1 MKSTNLG
8 NAHGEAEGKLRVPQ
22 EFKAGAVCG
31 DSHGQRSLAGYS
43 SSGHKELDVSEMNH
57 HLYLK

>member
-22 EFKAGAVCG
+22 GFKAGAVCG
-31 DSHGQRSLAGYS
+31 DSHGQRSLVGYS
-43 SSGHKELDVSEMNH
+43 SLGHKESDMSEMT
-57 HLYLK
+57 